1 MGKADLHIHTTASY
15 DGTATVAATLEFIKR
30 HTDLDIIAITDHDEI
45 DGALEALTLAP
56 AYGIQ
61 VVPGIE
67 ISTSEGHLLGLW
79 VTQRVSPGMSLI
91 RTIEAIAELGGLAVA
106 PHPGYNWAGCLTA
119 ESIQAVL
126 RVPSL
131 NNILVGGEEY
141 NASLPYLALNRKA
154 AHIVHIN
161 RLAAVA
167 SSDAHMLWMIGLART
182 YFPGRTAGHLRTAL
196 MERTTQAVVNRR
208 PWYFLAS
215 YFTRQWL
222 RSVGLAQWSPLE
234 PGGPITLRRLA
245 AVEQTVGAIAAS
257 GQRPNMK

>member
-1 MGKADLHIHTTASY
+1 MGKADLHIHTTNSY
-15 DGTATVAATLEFIKR
+15 DGTATVAATLEFVKR
-30 HTDLDIIAITDHDEI
+30 HTDLDVIAITDHDEI
-45 DGALEALTLAP
+45 DGALEALTWAP

-67 ISTSEGHLLGLW
+67 ISTGEGHLQGLW
-79 VTQRVSPGMSLI
+79 VQQRIPPGLSLI
-91 RTIEAIAELGGLAVA
+91 KTLEKIAELGGLAVA
-106 PHPGYNWAGCLTA
+106 PHPGHKWTGCLSA
-119 ESIQAVL
+119 ESIRQALQIPALAQV
-126 RVPSL
+126 
-131 NNILVGGEEY
+131 LVGGEEY

-154 AHIVHIN
+154 AHIVHVN

-167 SSDAHMLWMIGLART
+167 SSDAHMLWMIGLAHT

-245 AVEQTVGAIAAS
+245 AVGRTVGAIAAS